1 MPKRQTNSPDWS
13 ALAPIAPGEGP
24 RTRAV
29 YAELRRL
36 IEARRFPPGGKLP
49 PTRELAARLDVA
61 RGAVVAAYEQLA
73 AEGFVEARQGAGTF
87 VAHAVPA
94 APADAAAPRREPAP
108 PRPQPGKLGSGTADA
123 RTMQVLR
130 SLYRRAL
137 ERPPDSFLHYGDPRG
152 DLALR
157 VEIAAYLRTARGMS
171 VAPEQVLVTG
181 GTQAALDLAV
191 RATLRPGDPAWIEDP
206 CYPMARRCLEAAGL
220 ELTHAPVDD
229 QGLDVARAEAL
240 RARARAAYVTPSH
253 QFPTGVTMTMPRRL
267 ALLDWAART
276 GAWIFED
283 DYDSEFRY
291 TGQPLAALQGMD
303 RAGRVIYLASFSKAI
318 APGLRLGFAVL
329 PPDLAPRALAL
340 RDAIDRY
347 PAALSQAV
355 MTAFLAEGH
364 YAAHLRRA
372 RKRLRAAR
380 DALVEGFAC
389 GPFAVRAPEQGL
401 HLIAWAPPGAD
412 EARVHAAAE
421 AAGLSSRPLAS
432 ASFAPP
438 ARPGLVVG
446 FAGFEPDAL
455 RAAARAASRA
465 VETLPGASGA
475 QAAGG

>member
-1 MPKRQTNSPDWS
+1 MSRSQTNSPDWS
-13 ALAPIAPGEGP
+13 ALAPVVPGEGP
-24 RTRAV
+24 RARAV
-29 YAELRRL
+29 YAALRRL
-36 IEARRFPPGGKLP
+36 IETRRVPPGGKLP
-49 PTRELAARLDVA
+49 PTRELAARLKVA

-87 VAHAVPA
+87 VAEAVPA
-94 APADAAAPRREPAP
+94 APHGAPALRRDPAP

-123 RTMQVLR
+123 RTLQVLR

-152 DLALR
+152 DHALR
-157 VEIAAYLRTARGMS
+157 VEIAAYLRAARGM
-171 VAPEQVLVTG
+171 AAEPEQILVTG

-191 RATLRPGDPAWIEDP
+191 RATLRPGDAAWIEDP
-206 CYPMARRCLEAAGL
+206 CYPMARACLEGAGL
-220 ELTHAPVDD
+220 DLVPAPVDG
-229 QGLDVARAEAL
+229 QGLDVAQGMRL
-240 RARARAAYVTPSH
+240 RAGARAAYVTPSH
-253 QFPTGVTMTMPRRL
+253 QFPLGVTLSMPRRL
-267 ALLDWAART
+267 ALLDWAAQA

-291 TGQPLAALQGMD
+291 TGAPLASLHGMD

-329 PPDLAPRALAL
+329 PPELVARALTI
-340 RDAIDRY
+340 RDATDRY
-347 PAALSQAV
+347 PAALSQSV

-380 DALVEGFAC
+380 DALVEGFAG
-389 GPFAVRAPEQGL
+389 GPFEARAPEQGL

-412 EARVHAAAE
+412 EARVHAVAE
-421 AAGLSSRPLAS
+421 AAGLSSRALAGAAFS
-432 ASFAPP
+432 PP

-446 FAGFEPDAL
+446 FAGFEADAL
-455 RAAARAASRA
+455 RAAARRASRA
-465 VETLPGASGA
+465 V
-475 QAAGG
+475 AAALEGRAA

>member
-1 MPKRQTNSPDWS
+1 MPKSRTNWPDWS
-13 ALAPIAPGEGP
+13 ALAPVAPGEGP

-36 IEARRFPPGGKLP
+36 IETRRVPPGGKLP
-49 PTRELAARLDVA
+49 PTRELAARLKVA

-87 VAHAVPA
+87 VAEAVPA
-94 APADAAAPRREPAP
+94 APPGVPLARPVPQRSPAP

-123 RTMQVLR
+123 RTLQVLR

-137 ERPPDSFLHYGDPRG
+137 DRPPDSFLHYGDPRG

-157 VEIAAYLRTARGMS
+157 VEIAAYLRAARGMA
-171 VAPEQVLVTG
+171 VEPDQVLVTA

-191 RATLRPGDPAWIEDP
+191 RATLRPGEAVWIEDP
-206 CYPMARRCLEAAGL
+206 CYPMARACLSGAGL
-220 ELTHAPVDD
+220 DLIPVPVDA
-229 QGLDVARAEAL
+229 QGLDVAQGARAGPQ
-240 RARARAAYVTPSH
+240 ARAAYVTPSH
-253 QFPTGVTMTMPRRL
+253 QFPLGVTLSMPRRL
-267 ALLDWAART
+267 ALLDWASQA

-291 TGQPLAALQGMD
+291 TGAPLAALQGMD
-303 RAGRVIYLASFSKAI
+303 RGGRVIYLASFSKAI

-329 PPDLAPRALAL
+329 PPELAPRALEI
-340 RDAIDRY
+340 RDATDRY
-347 PAALSQAV
+347 PAALSQSV

-380 DALVEGFAC
+380 DALVEGFAE
-389 GPFAVRAPEQGL
+389 GPLTARAPDQGL
-401 HLIAWAPPGAD
+401 HLIAWAPEGAD

-421 AAGLSSRPLAS
+421 AAGLSSRPLSS
-432 ASFAPP
+432 AAFAPP

-446 FAGFEPDAL
+446 FAGFDAETL
-455 RAAARAASRA
+455 REAAR
-465 VETLPGASGA
+465 
-475 QAAGG
+475 